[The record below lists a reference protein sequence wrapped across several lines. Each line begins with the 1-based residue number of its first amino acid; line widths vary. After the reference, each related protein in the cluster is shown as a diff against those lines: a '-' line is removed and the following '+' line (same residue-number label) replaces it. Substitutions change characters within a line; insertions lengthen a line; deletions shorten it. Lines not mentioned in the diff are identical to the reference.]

1 MQIFFFGRN
10 NRFIFNI
17 IEVVLF
23 RPKLY
28 LVLEYQLSTDDF
40 SVSNTTQ
47 GDTPSSFA
55 LGYQYFA
62 HTGLNP
68 NLHCKEFR
76 TTVIK
81 LPFFRFAA
89 NLDPS
94 ECEGRQNARLRV
106 RFDEIFASF
115 SSNGKG
121 RASPA

>member
-1 MQIFFFGRN
+1 
-10 NRFIFNI
+10 
-17 IEVVLF
+17 
-23 RPKLY
+23 
-28 LVLEYQLSTDDF
+28 
-40 SVSNTTQ
+40 
-47 GDTPSSFA
+47 
-55 LGYQYFA
+55 
-62 HTGLNP
+62 P

-81 LPFFRFAA
+81 LPFFKFAA
-89 NLDPS
+89 NLDPN